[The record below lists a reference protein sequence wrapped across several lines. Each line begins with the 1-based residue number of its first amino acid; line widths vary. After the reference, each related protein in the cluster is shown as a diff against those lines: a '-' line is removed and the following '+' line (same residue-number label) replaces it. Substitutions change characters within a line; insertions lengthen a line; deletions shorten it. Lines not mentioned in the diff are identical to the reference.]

1 LDANKENCCE
11 SDRKS
16 RESETAKSK
25 VNDSQ
30 QIKPILALLMQTK
43 DSTCFK
49 KDKMNE
55 KVIVKEKKPK
65 EYKQLKL
72 NYLQ

>member
-1 LDANKENCCE
+1 
-11 SDRKS
+11 
-16 RESETAKSK
+16 
-25 VNDSQ
+25 
-30 QIKPILALLMQTK
+30 MQTK